1 MNDMSE
7 FLKNFILDTICED
20 GWNILLAIENG
31 CILKS
36 KMVGDLL
43 IPIFFSKST
52 LAVMKENRSVLLI
65 VLYFDIPSNETIP
78 LRDKLFFVYATY
90 RSLEGKARCL

>member
-31 CILKS
+31 CVLKS

-52 LAVMKENRSVLLI
+52 LAVMKESRSVLLI